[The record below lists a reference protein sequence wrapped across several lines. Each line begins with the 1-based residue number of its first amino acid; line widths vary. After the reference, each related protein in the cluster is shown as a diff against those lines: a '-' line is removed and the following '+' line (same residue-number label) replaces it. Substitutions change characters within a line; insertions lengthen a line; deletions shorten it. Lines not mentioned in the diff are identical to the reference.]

1 MQKIEY
7 QMLMVTR
14 TAAILGVLF
23 LLMIAALSVVDIAV
37 RELTGR
43 PIRGA
48 NDIARLLTIIVI
60 AACFP
65 AGLLERR
72 QIKVTLLGSIL
83 PGWANRILETLG
95 ALLTLVMFAFIAW
108 FVMKHAQ
115 RVTASAEYT
124 MVLNLPIAPWWWA
137 ASACFWA
144 CLPAQLFVVLAEA
157 LGHDIAQDTAPDGN

>member
-1 MQKIEY
+1 MARVEHY
-7 QMLMVTR
+7 MLLVTR
-14 TAAILGVLF
+14 AAAVLGVFF
-23 LLMIAALSVVDIAV
+23 LLMVALLSVADIIV
-37 RELTGR
+37 REIQGR

-72 QIKVTLLGSIL
+72 QIKVSLMGSLLPPL
-83 PGWANRILETLG
+83 ANRALEVMG
-95 ALLTLVMFAFIAW
+95 ALLTLLMFAFIAYY
-108 FVMKHAQ
+108 VTLYAQ

-124 MVLNLPIAPWWWA
+124 MVLNAPIAPWWWA

-144 CLPAQLFVVLAEA
+144 CIPAQLFVIVAEA
-157 LGHDIAQDTAPDGN
+157 LGQPPSQIEE

>member
-1 MQKIEY
+1 VARLEHYLLLI
-7 QMLMVTR
+7 TR
-14 TAAILGVLF
+14 SAAVLGVFF
-23 LLMIAALSVVDIAV
+23 LLMVALLSVADIVV
-37 RELTGR
+37 REVQGR

-72 QIKVTLLGSIL
+72 QIKVALLGSIM
-83 PGWANRILETLG
+83 PPMVNRALEVMG
-95 ALLTLVMFAFIAW
+95 ALLTLVMFAFIAYY
-108 FVMKHAQ
+108 VTLYAQ

-124 MVLNLPIAPWWWA
+124 MVLNIPIAPWWWA

-144 CLPAQLFVVLAEA
+144 CIPAQLFVIVAEA
-157 LGHDIAQDTAPDGN
+157 LGQAPGQIEE